1 MKQFESK
8 KPKSQPAAATAAK
21 KETAH
26 VTDDE
31 SEDEAKDEEKKCKS
45 EEVEKKV
52 KINQLR
58 QQFENVKKEEPP
70 PTQSLSVGAVST
82 LKKRFVDIGPSSVEV
97 PAWKRALKKKEVIE
111 EVDSASDNDFKH

>member
-21 KETAH
+21 KETSH

-31 SEDEAKDEEKKCKS
+31 PEDEAEDEEKERKS
-45 EEVEKKV
+45 EEVEKKA

-58 QQFENVKKEEPP
+58 QQFEKVKKEGA
-70 PTQSLSVGAVST
+70 TTNSIDISQCRISL
-82 LKKRFVDIGPSSVEV
+82 
-97 PAWKRALKKKEVIE
+97 E
-111 EVDSASDNDFKH
+111 EKVCRHWTFIS

>member
-1 MKQFESK
+1 MSRAPPPMISLPNTDVGNKIETDATRTVAVERPSAKKPEFSIIIMKQFESK

-31 SEDEAKDEEKKCKS
+31 PEDEAEDEEKKRKS

-58 QQFENVKKEEPP
+58 
-70 PTQSLSVGAVST
+70 
-82 LKKRFVDIGPSSVEV
+82 
-97 PAWKRALKKKEVIE
+97 
-111 EVDSASDNDFKH
+111 